1 MPVERGGKGGLVNGV
16 GPLGVEELE
25 RSPLASALFVLAG
38 QLGLAPEEVARPR
51 TALELAA
58 VARRALDPWS
68 GHAPGARAEV
78 RDRFGGV
85 RDLAAA
91 VLADE
96 RTSWWDRS
104 LSPEQLFMASSSDGR
119 LGVGVPESP
128 TSPWSR
134 YAQRP
139 QRWTMTSTPVG
150 SSSPLHAVLAAQV
163 GDWEPRYP
171 VVPTLVRVTDAA
183 RVHEIRTAEDWHRL
197 CTRYP
202 ALSDGRSDPEG
213 LASDIAPDWAT
224 VAADWDV
231 VHLTFA
237 GLLRASYV
245 PAGPAGSRTVL
256 WTWDFEAALW
266 LHEAFDGRRNLAP
279 LERAPRLELGP
290 PGLALDAAEASP
302 GAGHLRT
309 GGRRRW
315 FRR

>member
-1 MPVERGGKGGLVNGV
+1 MLVNGV

-25 RSPLASALFVLAG
+25 RSPLACALFVLAG
-38 QLGLAPEEVARPR
+38 QLGLTPDQVARPR

-58 VARRALDPWS
+58 VARRALDPWT
-68 GHAPGARAEV
+68 GYAPAARAEV
-78 RDRFGGV
+78 RDRFGGGV

-96 RTSWWDRS
+96 RTDWWDGS
-104 LSPEQLFMASSSDGR
+104 LSQEQLFMASSSDGR
-119 LGVGVPESP
+119 LTVGAPESP

-139 QRWTMTSTPVG
+139 LRWTMTSTPVG

-171 VVPTLVRVTDAA
+171 VVPTLVQVTDTA

-197 CTRYP
+197 CDRYP
-202 ALSDGRSDPEG
+202 APSDGRSDPEG
-213 LASDIAPDWAT
+213 LASDLAPDWAT
-224 VAADWDV
+224 VAADWDA

-245 PAGPAGSRTVL
+245 SAGPAGSKTVL

-266 LHEAFDGRRNLAP
+266 LREVFGGQRNLEP
-279 LERAPRLELGP
+279 LERAPRLDLGP
-290 PGLALDAAEASP
+290 PGLALDAAAAAP
-302 GAGHLRT
+302 GAGHLRS
-309 GGRRRW
+309 GRGRRRAGLDRGL
-315 FRR
+315 RRR